1 MKMILFNQN
10 PMITK
15 LLESVSKKLELSIE
29 NFNHYQELSVRLK
42 EDPEWLLIADDECLE
57 KLDQVDWLELK
68 EIISQ
73 NKNSVCMYK
82 KGNEAQPFLE
92 GFEMKIKKPF
102 LPTEMLKVLQKKLG
116 SDMSELEPSQNLDP
130 TQEVLET
137 NWDELENLGD
147 LEALAKEEPNNEE
160 QLLPTLDAQEEKEE
174 VKETPQ
180 KEEKPKDDETQEG
193 DETPKDEEVS
203 KELETQEK
211 LEIPKEET
219 QEEQVK
225 EQEPIKE
232 ETQEIKEEKQEET
245 QDSPSAQE
253 LEAMQELVK
262 EIQENSNENKEETQ
276 ESAEIPQD
284 KEIQEVVTEKTQV
297 QELEVPKEKTQESA
311 EALQETQAH
320 ELEKQEIAETPQEKE
335 KQEIAE
341 TPQEKE
347 KQEIAE
353 TPQEKEKQEIA
364 ETPQEKEKQEIAE
377 TPQELEIPQAQ
388 EKETPQEET
397 QEKETPQEETQ
408 EKETPQE
415 ETQEKETPQEETQET
430 ETQNQETPP
439 KVQEETKEKT
449 QEDNYESI
457 EDIPEPVMAKAMGEE
472 LPFLNEAVA
481 KTPNNENDTETPKE
495 SDIKTSQE
503 KEESDKTS
511 SPLELRLNLQDLL
524 KSLNQES
531 LKSLL
536 ENKTLSI
543 KITLE
548 DKKPDA

>member
-10 PMITK
+10 PMIEK

-29 NFNHYQELSVRLK
+29 NFNHYQELSARLK
-42 EDPEWLLIADDECLE
+42 KDPEWLLIADDECLE

-68 EIISQ
+68 ETISQ

-82 KGNEAQPFLE
+82 KGNESQPFLE

-116 SDMSELEPSQNLDP
+116 SNASELESSQNLDP

-160 QLLPTLDAQEEKEE
+160 QLLPTLNAQEEKEEVKQEEKETPQKEKEE

-180 KEEKPKDDETQEG
+180 EEKKPKDDETQEG
-193 DETPKDEEVS
+193 ETPKDEEVS
-203 KELETQEK
+203 KELETQEE

-219 QEEQVK
+219 QEEVK
-225 EQEPIKE
+225 EEIKEEVQEEVKE

-262 EIQENSNENKEETQ
+262 EIQENSNENKKETQ

-297 QELEVPKEKTQESA
+297 QELEVPKEKAQEST
-311 EALQETQAH
+311 EALQETQAQ
-320 ELEKQEIAETPQEKE
+320 ELEKEENSETPQDVEV
-335 KQEIAE
+335 
-341 TPQEKE
+341 PQS
-347 KQEIAE
+347 
-353 TPQEKEKQEIA
+353 
-364 ETPQEKEKQEIAE
+364 
-377 TPQELEIPQAQ
+377 Q

-397 QEKETPQEETQ
+397 QEKETPQTQ
-408 EKETPQE
+408 DEKPQE
-415 ETQEKETPQEETQET
+415 
-430 ETQNQETPP
+430 
-439 KVQEETKEKT
+439 
-449 QEDNYESI
+449 DHYESI

-481 KTPNNENDTETPKE
+481 KTPNNENATETPKE
-495 SDIKTSQE
+495 SVTETSKNENATETPQE

-531 LKSLL
+531 FKSLL

-548 DKKPDA
+548 DKKPNA

>member
-10 PMITK
+10 PMIEK

-29 NFNHYQELSVRLK
+29 NFNHYQELSARLK
-42 EDPEWLLIADDECLE
+42 GDPEWLLIADDECLE

-68 EIISQ
+68 ETISQ

-82 KGNEAQPFLE
+82 KGNESQPFLE

-102 LPTEMLKVLQKKLG
+102 LPTEVLKILQKKLG
-116 SDMSELEPSQNLDP
+116 SNASELEPSQNLDP
-130 TQEVLET
+130 TQEILET

-160 QLLPTLDAQEEKEE
+160 QLLPTLNAQEEKEE

-180 KEEKPKDDETQEG
+180 EEKKPKDDETQEG
-193 DETPKDEEVS
+193 ETPKDEEVS
-203 KELETQEK
+203 KELETQEE

-219 QEEQVK
+219 QEEVK
-225 EQEPIKE
+225 EEIKEEVQEEVKE

-245 QDSPSAQE
+245 QDSPSVQE

-262 EIQENSNENKEETQ
+262 EIQENSNGQENKKETQ

-284 KEIQEVVTEKTQV
+284 KEIQEVVTEQTQV
-297 QELEVPKEKTQESA
+297 QELEIPKEKTQESA

-320 ELEKQEIAETPQEKE
+320 ELEKQEIAETPQEL
-335 KQEIAE
+335 EIPQA
-341 TPQEKE
+341 QEKE
-347 KQEIAE
+347 TQETQEVVAE
-353 TPQEKEKQEIA
+353 KT
-364 ETPQEKEKQEIAE
+364 
-377 TPQELEIPQAQ
+377 QAQ

-397 QEKETPQEETQ
+397 QEKETPQTQ
-408 EKETPQE
+408 DEKPQE
-415 ETQEKETPQEETQET
+415 
-430 ETQNQETPP
+430 
-439 KVQEETKEKT
+439 
-449 QEDNYESI
+449 DHYESI

-472 LPFLNEAVA
+472 LPFLNESVA
-481 KTPNNENDTETPKE
+481 KTPNNENATETPKE
-495 SDIKTSQE
+495 SVTETSKNENDTETPQE

-548 DKKPDA
+548 DKKPNA

>member
-1 MKMILFNQN
+1 MKIILFNQN

-15 LLESVSKKLELSIE
+15 LLESVSKKLELSME
-29 NFNHYQELSVRLK
+29 DFNRYQELSMCLK
-42 EDPEWLLIADDECLE
+42 EEPEWVLIADDECLE

-102 LPTEMLKVLQKKLG
+102 LPTEVLKVLQKKLG
-116 SDMSELEPSQNLDP
+116 SNASELEPSQNLDP

-147 LEALAKEEPNNEE
+147 LEALVQEEPNNEE
-160 QLLPTLDAQEEKEE
+160 QLLPTLNNQKEKEEIKEE

-180 KEEKPKDDETQEG
+180 EEEKPKDDEIQEG
-193 DETPKDEEVS
+193 ETQKNEEVS
-203 KELETQEK
+203 KELETQE
-211 LEIPKEET
+211 EVKEET
-219 QEEQVK
+219 QEQAK

-232 ETQEIKEEKQEET
+232 ETQENKEEKQEKT

-262 EIQENSNENKEETQ
+262 EIQENSNGQEDKKETQ
-276 ESAEIPQD
+276 EN
-284 KEIQEVVTEKTQV
+284 T
-297 QELEVPKEKTQESA
+297 
-311 EALQETQAH
+311 
-320 ELEKQEIAETPQEKE
+320 ETPQEKE
-335 KQEIAE
+335 KQELE

-347 KQEIAE
+347 TQEN
-353 TPQEKEKQEIA
+353 T
-364 ETPQEKEKQEIAE
+364 E
-377 TPQELEIPQAQ
+377 TPQELEKQELETQEKTQESAETPQDVEIPQ
-388 EKETPQEET
+388 EKETQEST
-397 QEKETPQEETQ
+397 ETPQKLEAQ
-408 EKETPQE
+408 K
-415 ETQEKETPQEETQET
+415 
-430 ETQNQETPP
+430 
-439 KVQEETKEKT
+439 
-449 QEDNYESI
+449 DHYESI
-457 EDIPEPVMAKAMGEE
+457 EDIPEPVMAQAMGEE
-472 LPFLNEAVA
+472 LPFLNESVA
-481 KTPNNENDTETPKE
+481 KTSNNENDTETPKE
-495 SDIKTSQE
+495 SVIKTPQE

-511 SPLELRLNLQDLL
+511 SPLELCLNLQDLL

>member
-29 NFNHYQELSVRLK
+29 NFNHYQELSACLK
-42 EDPEWLLIADDECLE
+42 KDPEWLLIADDECLE

-92 GFEMKIKKPF
+92 GFETKIKKPF

-116 SDMSELEPSQNLDP
+116 SNTSELEPSQNLDP

-160 QLLPTLDAQEEKEE
+160 QLLPTLNTQEEKQEIKEMPQEEKEE
-174 VKETPQ
+174 IKEMPQ
-180 KEEKPKDDETQEG
+180 EEKPKDDETQEG
-193 DETPKDEEVS
+193 ETIKDKEVS
-203 KELETQEK
+203 KELEMQE
-211 LEIPKEET
+211 EVKEET

-232 ETQEIKEEKQEET
+232 ETQENKEEKQEKT

-262 EIQENSNENKEETQ
+262 EIQENSNGQEDKKETQ
-276 ESAEIPQD
+276 ENAKTPQ
-284 KEIQEVVTEKTQV
+284 
-297 QELEVPKEKTQESA
+297 
-311 EALQETQAH
+311 
-320 ELEKQEIAETPQEKE
+320 ELEKQESTETPQEKETQELEIPKEEIQEEIQENAETPQEKE
-335 KQEIAE
+335 
-341 TPQEKE
+341 
-347 KQEIAE
+347 
-353 TPQEKEKQEIA
+353 
-364 ETPQEKEKQEIAE
+364 
-377 TPQELEIPQAQ
+377 AQ
-388 EKETPQEET
+388 E
-397 QEKETPQEETQ
+397 
-408 EKETPQE
+408 
-415 ETQEKETPQEETQET
+415 
-430 ETQNQETPP
+430 
-439 KVQEETKEKT
+439 
-449 QEDNYESI
+449 DHYESI

-481 KTPNNENDTETPKE
+481 KIPNNENDTETPKE
-495 SDIKTSQE
+495 SDIKTPQE

-548 DKKPDA
+548 DKKPNA

>member
-15 LLESVSKKLELSIE
+15 LLESVSNKLELSMQD
-29 NFNHYQELSVRLK
+29 FNRYQELSTRLK
-42 EDPEWLLIADDECLE
+42 EEPEWILIADDECLE

-102 LPTEMLKVLQKKLG
+102 LPTEVLKVLQKKLG
-116 SDMSELEPSQNLDP
+116 SNMSELEPSQNLDP

-147 LEALAKEEPNNEE
+147 LEALVQEEPNNEE
-160 QLLPTLDAQEEKEE
+160 QLLPTLNNQKEKEE

-180 KEEKPKDDETQEG
+180 EEEKPKDDEIQEG
-193 DETPKDEEVS
+193 ETLKDEEVS
-203 KELETQEK
+203 KELETQEE

-219 QEEQVK
+219 QEIKEEKQEETQEQVK

-232 ETQEIKEEKQEET
+232 ETQENKEEKQEKT

-262 EIQENSNENKEETQ
+262 EIQENSNGQEDKKETQ
-276 ESAEIPQD
+276 EN
-284 KEIQEVVTEKTQV
+284 T
-297 QELEVPKEKTQESA
+297 
-311 EALQETQAH
+311 
-320 ELEKQEIAETPQEKE
+320 ETPQEKE
-335 KQEIAE
+335 KQELEKQEKTQESAE
-341 TPQEKE
+341 TPQDV
-347 KQEIAE
+347 E
-353 TPQEKEKQEIA
+353 TPQEN
-364 ETPQEKEKQEIAE
+364 T
-377 TPQELEIPQAQ
+377 
-388 EKETPQEET
+388 
-397 QEKETPQEETQ
+397 
-408 EKETPQE
+408 
-415 ETQEKETPQEETQET
+415 
-430 ETQNQETPP
+430 
-439 KVQEETKEKT
+439 EKT
-449 QEDNYESI
+449 QKLETQKDHYESI
-457 EDIPEPVMAKAMGEE
+457 EDIPEPVMAQAMGEE
-472 LPFLNEAVA
+472 LPFLNESVA
-481 KTPNNENDTETPKE
+481 KTSNNENDTETPKK
-495 SDIKTSQE
+495 SVIKTPQE

-511 SPLELRLNLQDLL
+511 NPLELRLNLQDLL

>member
-1 MKMILFNQN
+1 MKIILFNQN

-15 LLESVSKKLELSIE
+15 LLESVSKKLELPME
-29 NFNHYQELSVRLK
+29 DFNRYQELSTRLK
-42 EDPEWLLIADDECLE
+42 EDPEWILIADDECLE

-102 LPTEMLKVLQKKLG
+102 LPTEVLKVLQKKLG
-116 SDMSELEPSQNLDP
+116 SNMSELEPSQNLDP

-137 NWDELENLGD
+137 NWDGLENLGD
-147 LEALAKEEPNNEE
+147 LEALVQEEPNNEE
-160 QLLPTLDAQEEKEE
+160 QLLPTLNNQKEKEEIKEEVKEE

-180 KEEKPKDDETQEG
+180 EEEKPKDDEIQEG
-193 DETPKDEEVS
+193 ETLKDEEVS
-203 KELETQEK
+203 KELETQE
-211 LEIPKEET
+211 EIKEET
-219 QEEQVK
+219 QEQAK

-232 ETQEIKEEKQEET
+232 ETQEIKEEKQEKT

-262 EIQENSNENKEETQ
+262 EIQENSNGQENKKETQENAETPQENAETPQENAETPQENAETPQENAETPQENAETPQ
-276 ESAEIPQD
+276 ESAETPQD
-284 KEIQEVVTEKTQV
+284 V
-297 QELEVPKEKTQESA
+297 
-311 EALQETQAH
+311 
-320 ELEKQEIAETPQEKE
+320 ETPQEKE
-335 KQEIAE
+335 TQELE
-341 TPQEKE
+341 TQESTEIPQEK
-347 KQEIAE
+347 
-353 TPQEKEKQEIA
+353 
-364 ETPQEKEKQEIAE
+364 
-377 TPQELEIPQAQ
+377 
-388 EKETPQEET
+388 T
-397 QEKETPQEETQ
+397 QEKETQ
-408 EKETPQE
+408 KLGTPQE
-415 ETQEKETPQEETQET
+415 EIQENT
-430 ETQNQETPP
+430 
-439 KVQEETKEKT
+439 EKT
-449 QEDNYESI
+449 QKLEAQKDHYESI
-457 EDIPEPVMAKAMGEE
+457 EDIPEPVMAQAMGEK
-472 LPFLNEAVA
+472 LPFLNESVA
-481 KTPNNENDTETPKE
+481 KTSNNENDTETPKE
-495 SDIKTSQE
+495 SVIKTPQE
-503 KEESDKTS
+503 KEGSDKTS

>member
-10 PMITK
+10 PMIAK

-29 NFNHYQELSVRLK
+29 NFNHYQELSAHLK
-42 EDPEWLLIADDECLE
+42 KDPEWLLIADDECLE

-116 SDMSELEPSQNLDP
+116 FQPSEPEPNPTNPLEGA
-130 TQEVLET
+130 QETLET

-174 VKETPQ
+174 VKQEEKEEVKETPQ
-180 KEEKPKDDETQEG
+180 EEEKPKDDETQEG
-193 DETPKDEEVS
+193 ETPKDEEVS
-203 KELETQEK
+203 KELETQEE
-211 LEIPKEET
+211 LEIP
-219 QEEQVK
+219 
-225 EQEPIKE
+225 KE

-262 EIQENSNENKEETQ
+262 EIQENSNGQENKEETQ
-276 ESAEIPQD
+276 EN
-284 KEIQEVVTEKTQV
+284 
-297 QELEVPKEKTQESA
+297 A

-320 ELEKQEIAETPQEKE
+320 EL
-335 KQEIAE
+335 
-341 TPQEKE
+341 
-347 KQEIAE
+347 
-353 TPQEKEKQEIA
+353 
-364 ETPQEKEKQEIAE
+364 EKQEIAE

-397 QEKETPQEETQ
+397 QETQ
-408 EKETPQE
+408 EKETPQ
-415 ETQEKETPQEETQET
+415 TQDEKPQE
-430 ETQNQETPP
+430 
-439 KVQEETKEKT
+439 
-449 QEDNYESI
+449 DHYESI

-495 SDIKTSQE
+495 SVTETSKNENDTETPQE
-503 KEESDKTS
+503 KEQSDKTS

-543 KITLE
+543 KIALE
-548 DKKPDA
+548 DKKPNA

>member
-10 PMITK
+10 PMIAK

-29 NFNHYQELSVRLK
+29 NFNHYQELSAHLK
-42 EDPEWLLIADDECLE
+42 KDPEWLLIADDECLE

-82 KGNEAQPFLE
+82 KGNEVQPFLE
-92 GFEMKIKKPF
+92 DFEVKIKKPF

-116 SDMSELEPSQNLDP
+116 SDMSELEPNP
-130 TQEVLET
+130 TNPLEGAQETLET

-180 KEEKPKDDETQEG
+180 EEKEEIKQEEKQEIKETPQEEKPKDDETQEG
-193 DETPKDEEVS
+193 DETSKDEEVS

-219 QEEQVK
+219 QEQEPIKEETQ

-232 ETQEIKEEKQEET
+232 ETQENKEEKQEET

-262 EIQENSNENKEETQ
+262 EIQENSNGQEDKKETQESAKSFQETQVQELEKQENTETPQDVEIPQ
-276 ESAEIPQD
+276 ESAEIPQEKETQELEIPKEETQENAETPQDVENQAQEIQDKEIQDKEIQDKEIQDKEIQD
-284 KEIQEVVTEKTQV
+284 KEIQENTEIP
-297 QELEVPKEKTQESA
+297 QEETQE
-311 EALQETQAH
+311 EIQENT
-320 ELEKQEIAETPQEKE
+320 ETPQEKE
-335 KQEIAE
+335 
-341 TPQEKE
+341 PQE
-347 KQEIAE
+347 
-353 TPQEKEKQEIA
+353 
-364 ETPQEKEKQEIAE
+364 
-377 TPQELEIPQAQ
+377 
-388 EKETPQEET
+388 
-397 QEKETPQEETQ
+397 
-408 EKETPQE
+408 
-415 ETQEKETPQEETQET
+415 
-430 ETQNQETPP
+430 
-439 KVQEETKEKT
+439 
-449 QEDNYESI
+449 DHYESI

-481 KTPNNENDTETPKE
+481 KTPNNENATETPKE
-495 SDIKTSQE
+495 SVTETSKNENATETPQE

-548 DKKPDA
+548 DKKPNA

>member
-15 LLESVSKKLELSIE
+15 LLESVSKKLELPME
-29 NFNHYQELSVRLK
+29 NFNHYQELSACLK
-42 EDPEWLLIADDECLE
+42 EDPEWILIADDECLE

-68 EIISQ
+68 ETISQ

-92 GFEMKIKKPF
+92 GFEMKMKKPF
-102 LPTEMLKVLQKKLG
+102 LPTEILKILQKKLG
-116 SDMSELEPSQNLDP
+116 SNASELEPSQNLDP

-147 LEALAKEEPNNEE
+147 LEALAKEESNNEE
-160 QLLPTLDAQEEKEE
+160 QLLPTLNDQEVKEEEKEE

-180 KEEKPKDDETQEG
+180 EEEKPKDDETQEG
-193 DETPKDEEVS
+193 ETLKDKEVS
-203 KELETQEK
+203 KELEMQEEVK
-211 LEIPKEET
+211 EEVQEEPIKEET
-219 QEEQVK
+219 QEQVK

-232 ETQEIKEEKQEET
+232 ETQEIKEEKQEKT

-262 EIQENSNENKEETQ
+262 EIQENSNEDKKETQENAETPQDVENPQENAEMPQEKETQELEIPKEETQ
-276 ESAEIPQD
+276 ENAEIPQ
-284 KEIQEVVTEKTQV
+284 EE
-297 QELEVPKEKTQESA
+297 
-311 EALQETQAH
+311 
-320 ELEKQEIAETPQEKE
+320 
-335 KQEIAE
+335 
-341 TPQEKE
+341 
-347 KQEIAE
+347 
-353 TPQEKEKQEIA
+353 
-364 ETPQEKEKQEIAE
+364 
-377 TPQELEIPQAQ
+377 AQ
-388 EKETPQEET
+388 EKET
-397 QEKETPQEETQ
+397 
-408 EKETPQE
+408 
-415 ETQEKETPQEETQET
+415 
-430 ETQNQETPP
+430 
-439 KVQEETKEKT
+439 
-449 QEDNYESI
+449 QEDHYESI

-472 LPFLNEAVA
+472 LPFLNEAAA
-481 KTPNNENDTETPKE
+481 KIPNNENDIKTPKE
-495 SDIKTSQE
+495 SDIKTPQEKEESTEIPQE

>member
-15 LLESVSKKLELSIE
+15 LLESVSKKLELSME
-29 NFNHYQELSVRLK
+29 DFNHYQELPTRLK
-42 EDPEWLLIADDECLE
+42 EDLEWILIADDECLE

-82 KGNEAQPFLE
+82 KGNEVQPFLE

-102 LPTEMLKVLQKKLG
+102 LPTEILKILQKKLG
-116 SDMSELEPSQNLDP
+116 SNMSELEPSQNLDP

-147 LEALAKEEPNNEE
+147 LEALVQEEPNNEE
-160 QLLPTLDAQEEKEE
+160 QLLPTLNTQEEKEEIKEAEKEE

-180 KEEKPKDDETQEG
+180 EEEKPKDDETQEG
-193 DETPKDEEVS
+193 ETQKNEEVS
-203 KELETQEK
+203 KELETQE
-211 LEIPKEET
+211 EIKEEV
-219 QEEQVK
+219 QEEPIK
-225 EQEPIKE
+225 EQELTKE
-232 ETQEIKEEKQEET
+232 ETQEIKEEKQEKT

-262 EIQENSNENKEETQ
+262 EIQENSNGQEDKEETQ
-276 ESAEIPQD
+276 ES
-284 KEIQEVVTEKTQV
+284 T
-297 QELEVPKEKTQESA
+297 
-311 EALQETQAH
+311 
-320 ELEKQEIAETPQEKE
+320 ETPQEKE
-335 KQEIAE
+335 TQELEIPQEKETQELEIPQEKETQELEIPQELEKQELEIPQELEKQELE

-347 KQEIAE
+347 IQELE
-353 TPQEKEKQEIA
+353 TPQEKTQESTK
-364 ETPQEKEKQEIAE
+364 TPQEKTQK
-377 TPQELEIPQAQ
+377 LEI
-388 EKETPQEET
+388 
-397 QEKETPQEETQ
+397 
-408 EKETPQE
+408 
-415 ETQEKETPQEETQET
+415 
-430 ETQNQETPP
+430 
-439 KVQEETKEKT
+439 
-449 QEDNYESI
+449 QEDHYESI
-457 EDIPEPVMAKAMGEE
+457 EDIPEPVMAQAMGEE
-472 LPFLNEAVA
+472 LPFLNEVVA
-481 KTPNNENDTETPKE
+481 KTSNNENDTEIPKE
-495 SDIKTSQE
+495 SVIKTPQE
-503 KEESDKTS
+503 KEESIETPKESDKTS

>member
-15 LLESVSKKLELSIE
+15 LLESVSKKLELSME
-29 NFNHYQELSVRLK
+29 NFNHYQELSTRLK
-42 EDPEWLLIADDECLE
+42 EDPEWILIADDECLE

-82 KGNEAQPFLE
+82 KGNEVQPFLE

-102 LPTEMLKVLQKKLG
+102 LPTEVLKVLQKKLG
-116 SDMSELEPSQNLDP
+116 SNMSELEPSQNLDP

-147 LEALAKEEPNNEE
+147 LEALVQEEPNNEE
-160 QLLPTLDAQEEKEE
+160 QLLPTLNTQEEKEE
-174 VKETPQ
+174 IKEEKKEEIKEEEKEEIKEEKKEEIKETPQ
-180 KEEKPKDDETQEG
+180 EEEKPKDDETQEG
-193 DETPKDEEVS
+193 ETQKNEEVS
-203 KELETQEK
+203 KELETQE
-211 LEIPKEET
+211 EIKEEV
-219 QEEQVK
+219 QEEPIK
-225 EQEPIKE
+225 EQELTKE
-232 ETQEIKEEKQEET
+232 ETQEIKEEKQEKT

-262 EIQENSNENKEETQ
+262 EIQENSNGQEDKEETQ
-276 ESAEIPQD
+276 ELEIPQE
-284 KEIQEVVTEKTQV
+284 KET
-297 QELEVPKEKTQESA
+297 QELEIPQEKETQEL
-311 EALQETQAH
+311 EIPQ
-320 ELEKQEIAETPQEKE
+320 ELEKQELEIPQELEKQELETPQEKE
-335 KQEIAE
+335 IQELE

-347 KQEIAE
+347 IQELE
-353 TPQEKEKQEIA
+353 TPQEKTQESTK
-364 ETPQEKEKQEIAE
+364 TPQEKTQK
-377 TPQELEIPQAQ
+377 L
-388 EKETPQEET
+388 ET
-397 QEKETPQEETQ
+397 QE
-408 EKETPQE
+408 
-415 ETQEKETPQEETQET
+415 
-430 ETQNQETPP
+430 
-439 KVQEETKEKT
+439 
-449 QEDNYESI
+449 DHYESI

-481 KTPNNENDTETPKE
+481 KTSNNENDTETPKE
-495 SDIKTSQE
+495 STIKTPQE

>member
-15 LLESVSKKLELSIE
+15 LLESVSKKLELSME
-29 NFNHYQELSVRLK
+29 DFNRYQELPTRLK
-42 EDPEWLLIADDECLE
+42 EDPEWILIADDECLE

-102 LPTEMLKVLQKKLG
+102 LPTEVLKILQKKLG
-116 SDMSELEPSQNLDP
+116 SNMSDLEPSQNLDP

-147 LEALAKEEPNNEE
+147 LEALVQEELNNEE
-160 QLLPTLDAQEEKEE
+160 QLLPTLNDQEEKEEVKEEEKEE

-180 KEEKPKDDETQEG
+180 EEKPKDDEIQEG
-193 DETPKDEEVS
+193 ETQKNEEVS
-203 KELETQEK
+203 KELETQEE

-219 QEEQVK
+219 QEQVK
-225 EQEPIKE
+225 KQEPTKE
-232 ETQEIKEEKQEET
+232 ETQENKEEKQEKT

-262 EIQENSNENKEETQ
+262 EIQENSNGQENKEETQ
-276 ESAEIPQD
+276 ENTEAPQE
-284 KEIQEVVTEKTQV
+284 EIQESAETPQEKETQENTETPQEKETQENTETPQKLEK
-297 QELEVPKEKTQESA
+297 QELETQEKTQESA
-311 EALQETQAH
+311 ETPQDV
-320 ELEKQEIAETPQEKE
+320 EIPQEKE
-335 KQEIAE
+335 TQK
-341 TPQEKE
+341 
-347 KQEIAE
+347 
-353 TPQEKEKQEIA
+353 
-364 ETPQEKEKQEIAE
+364 
-377 TPQELEIPQAQ
+377 L
-388 EKETPQEET
+388 ETPQEEI
-397 QEKETPQEETQ
+397 QENTETPQKLETQ
-408 EKETPQE
+408 E
-415 ETQEKETPQEETQET
+415 
-430 ETQNQETPP
+430 
-439 KVQEETKEKT
+439 
-449 QEDNYESI
+449 DHYESI
-457 EDIPEPVMAKAMGEE
+457 EDIPEPVMAQAMGEE

-481 KTPNNENDTETPKE
+481 KTSNNENDTETPKE
-495 SDIKTSQE
+495 SVIKTPQE
-503 KEESDKTS
+503 KEESIETPKESDKTS
-511 SPLELRLNLQDLL
+511 SPLELHLNLQDLL
-524 KSLNQES
+524 NSLNQES

>member
-1 MKMILFNQN
+1 MKIILFNQN

-15 LLESVSKKLELSIE
+15 LLESVSKKLELSME
-29 NFNHYQELSVRLK
+29 DFNRYQELSTRLK
-42 EDPEWLLIADDECLE
+42 ENPEWILIADDECLE

-102 LPTEMLKVLQKKLG
+102 LPTEVLKVLQKKLG
-116 SDMSELEPSQNLDP
+116 SNASELEPSQNLDP

-147 LEALAKEEPNNEE
+147 LEALVQEEPNNEE
-160 QLLPTLDAQEEKEE
+160 QLLPTLNNQKEKEEVKEE

-180 KEEKPKDDETQEG
+180 EEEKPKDDEIQEG
-193 DETPKDEEVS
+193 ETLKDEEVS
-203 KELETQEK
+203 KELETQE
-211 LEIPKEET
+211 EIKEET
-219 QEEQVK
+219 QEQAK

-232 ETQEIKEEKQEET
+232 ETQEIKEEKQEKT

-262 EIQENSNENKEETQ
+262 EIQENSNGQENKKETQ
-276 ESAEIPQD
+276 ESAETP
-284 KEIQEVVTEKTQV
+284 
-297 QELEVPKEKTQESA
+297 QES
-311 EALQETQAH
+311 
-320 ELEKQEIAETPQEKE
+320 AETPQEKE
-335 KQEIAE
+335 TQELE
-341 TPQEKE
+341 TQESTEIPQEK
-347 KQEIAE
+347 
-353 TPQEKEKQEIA
+353 
-364 ETPQEKEKQEIAE
+364 
-377 TPQELEIPQAQ
+377 
-388 EKETPQEET
+388 T
-397 QEKETPQEETQ
+397 QEKETQ
-408 EKETPQE
+408 ETPQE
-415 ETQEKETPQEETQET
+415 ISQENT
-430 ETQNQETPP
+430 
-439 KVQEETKEKT
+439 EKT
-449 QEDNYESI
+449 QEDHYESI
-457 EDIPEPVMAKAMGEE
+457 EDIPEPVMAQAMGEE
-472 LPFLNEAVA
+472 LPFLNESVA
-481 KTPNNENDTETPKE
+481 KIPNNENDTETPKE
-495 SDIKTSQE
+495 SVIKTPQE
-503 KEESDKTS
+503 KEESNKTS

>member
-10 PMITK
+10 PMIAK

-29 NFNHYQELSVRLK
+29 NFNHYQELSAHLK
-42 EDPEWLLIADDECLE
+42 KDPEWLLIADDECLE

-68 EIISQ
+68 ETISQ

-102 LPTEMLKVLQKKLG
+102 LPTEVLKILQKKLG
-116 SDMSELEPSQNLDP
+116 SNINELEPSQNLDP

-160 QLLPTLDAQEEKEE
+160 QLLPTLNDQEEKEE
-174 VKETPQ
+174 IKETPQ
-180 KEEKPKDDETQEG
+180 EEEKPKDDETQEG
-193 DETPKDEEVS
+193 ETLKDEEVS
-203 KELETQEK
+203 KELEAPQE

-232 ETQEIKEEKQEET
+232 ETQEIKEEKQEKT

-262 EIQENSNENKEETQ
+262 EIQENSNGQENKKETQ

-297 QELEVPKEKTQESA
+297 QELEIPKEETQESA

-320 ELEKQEIAETPQEKE
+320 ELEKQEN
-335 KQEIAE
+335 
-341 TPQEKE
+341 
-347 KQEIAE
+347 
-353 TPQEKEKQEIA
+353 
-364 ETPQEKEKQEIAE
+364 AE

-397 QEKETPQEETQ
+397 QETQ
-408 EKETPQE
+408 EKETPQ
-415 ETQEKETPQEETQET
+415 TQDEKPQE
-430 ETQNQETPP
+430 
-439 KVQEETKEKT
+439 
-449 QEDNYESI
+449 DHYESI

-481 KTPNNENDTETPKE
+481 ETPNSENDTETPNSENDTETPNSENDTETPKE
-495 SDIKTSQE
+495 SDIKTPQE

-511 SPLELRLNLQDLL
+511 SPLELCLNLQDLL

-548 DKKPDA
+548 DKKPNA

>member
-15 LLESVSKKLELSIE
+15 LLESVSKKLELPME
-29 NFNHYQELSVRLK
+29 NFNHYQELSAHLK
-42 EDPEWLLIADDECLE
+42 ENQEWLLIADDECLE
-57 KLDQVDWLELK
+57 KLDQIDWLELK
-68 EIISQ
+68 ETISQ

-116 SDMSELEPSQNLDP
+116 SNASELEPSQNLDP

-147 LEALAKEEPNNEE
+147 LGALAKEEPNNEE
-160 QLLPTLDAQEEKEE
+160 QLLPTLDVQEEKEEVKKEEKEE

-180 KEEKPKDDETQEG
+180 KEEKPKDDETQES
-193 DETPKDEEVS
+193 ETPKDEEVS

-219 QEEQVK
+219 QEEVK
-225 EQEPIKE
+225 EEIKEEVQEEVKE
-232 ETQEIKEEKQEET
+232 ETQEIKEKKQEET

-262 EIQENSNENKEETQ
+262 EIQENSNGQENKKETQETQETPQDIETQELEIPKEEETQ
-276 ESAEIPQD
+276 EVAEKTQAQGLEKEEIAETSQE
-284 KEIQEVVTEKTQV
+284 KEIQEAQDEKL
-297 QELEVPKEKTQESA
+297 QELEAQDETLQENETSKDENMQESVQNLQ
-311 EALQETQAH
+311 ELETQETQD
-320 ELEKQEIAETPQEKE
+320 ETPQEKE
-335 KQEIAE
+335 
-341 TPQEKE
+341 TPQTQDEK
-347 KQEIAE
+347 
-353 TPQEKEKQEIA
+353 PQE
-364 ETPQEKEKQEIAE
+364 
-377 TPQELEIPQAQ
+377 
-388 EKETPQEET
+388 
-397 QEKETPQEETQ
+397 
-408 EKETPQE
+408 
-415 ETQEKETPQEETQET
+415 
-430 ETQNQETPP
+430 
-439 KVQEETKEKT
+439 
-449 QEDNYESI
+449 DHYESI

-495 SDIKTSQE
+495 SVTETSKNENDTETPQE
-503 KEESDKTS
+503 KKESDKTS

-548 DKKPDA
+548 DKKPNA

>member
-29 NFNHYQELSVRLK
+29 NFNHYQELSARLK

-68 EIISQ
+68 ETISQ

-116 SDMSELEPSQNLDP
+116 SNMSELEPSQNSDP
-130 TQEVLET
+130 TQEILET

-160 QLLPTLDAQEEKEE
+160 QLLPTLNEQEEKEE
-174 VKETPQ
+174 IKETPQ
-180 KEEKPKDDETQEG
+180 KEEKPKDDETQES
-193 DETPKDEEVS
+193 ETPKDEEVS

-232 ETQEIKEEKQEET
+232 ETQEIKEEKREET

-262 EIQENSNENKEETQ
+262 EIQENSNGQEDKKETQ

-284 KEIQEVVTEKTQV
+284 KEIQEVVTEKTQA
-297 QELEVPKEKTQESA
+297 QELEIPKEKTQESA

-320 ELEKQEIAETPQEKE
+320 ELEKQEIAETPQDV
-335 KQEIAE
+335 EI
-341 TPQEKE
+341 PQSQEKE
-347 KQEIAE
+347 TQE
-353 TPQEKEKQEIA
+353 TQEVVTEKTQV
-364 ETPQEKEKQEIAE
+364 
-377 TPQELEIPQAQ
+377 Q
-388 EKETPQEET
+388 EKETP
-397 QEKETPQEETQ
+397 
-408 EKETPQE
+408 
-415 ETQEKETPQEETQET
+415 
-430 ETQNQETPP
+430 
-439 KVQEETKEKT
+439 KT
-449 QEDNYESI
+449 QEDHYENI

-495 SDIKTSQE
+495 GVTETPKESDIKTPQE

-548 DKKPDA
+548 DKKPNA

>member
-10 PMITK
+10 PMIEK

-29 NFNHYQELSVRLK
+29 NFNHYQELSVHLK
-42 EDPEWLLIADDECLE
+42 KDPEWLLIADDECLE
-57 KLDQVDWLELK
+57 KLDQIDWLELK

-82 KGNEAQPFLE
+82 KGHEVQPFLE

-116 SDMSELEPSQNLDP
+116 SNASELEPSQNLDP

-160 QLLPTLDAQEEKEE
+160 QLLPTLNDQEEKEE
-174 VKETPQ
+174 VKKTPQ
-180 KEEKPKDDETQEG
+180 EEEKPKDDETQEG
-193 DETPKDEEVS
+193 ETLKDKEVS
-203 KELETQEK
+203 KELETQE
-211 LEIPKEET
+211 EVKEET
-219 QEEQVK
+219 QEEV
-225 EQEPIKE
+225 KE
-232 ETQEIKEEKQEET
+232 ETQEEVKEETQENKEEKQEKT
-245 QDSPSAQE
+245 QDSPSTQE

-262 EIQENSNENKEETQ
+262 EIQENSNENKKETQ
-276 ESAEIPQD
+276 ESTETPQDVENQAQEIQDKEIQDKEIQDKEIQDKEIQDKEIQDKEIQD
-284 KEIQEVVTEKTQV
+284 KEIQE
-297 QELEVPKEKTQESA
+297 TQEI
-311 EALQETQAH
+311 QENT
-320 ELEKQEIAETPQEKE
+320 ETPQDV
-335 KQEIAE
+335 
-341 TPQEKE
+341 
-347 KQEIAE
+347 
-353 TPQEKEKQEIA
+353 
-364 ETPQEKEKQEIAE
+364 
-377 TPQELEIPQAQ
+377 EIPQSQ
-388 EKETPQEET
+388 EKETPQT
-397 QEKETPQEETQ
+397 QEKETPKDENTQ
-408 EKETPQE
+408 ESVQNLQEKEIQKAQDETPQE
-415 ETQEKETPQEETQET
+415 
-430 ETQNQETPP
+430 
-439 KVQEETKEKT
+439 
-449 QEDNYESI
+449 DHYESI

-495 SDIKTSQE
+495 SDIKIPQE

-548 DKKPDA
+548 DKKPNA

>member
-15 LLESVSKKLELSIE
+15 LLESVSKKLELSME
-29 NFNHYQELSVRLK
+29 DFNHYQELPTRLK
-42 EDPEWLLIADDECLE
+42 EDLEWILIADDECLE

-102 LPTEMLKVLQKKLG
+102 LPTEILKILQKKLG
-116 SDMSELEPSQNLDP
+116 SNMSELEPSQNLDP

-147 LEALAKEEPNNEE
+147 LEALVQEEPNNEE
-160 QLLPTLDAQEEKEE
+160 QLLPTLNTQEEKEE
-174 VKETPQ
+174 VKEEEKEEVKEEVKETPQ
-180 KEEKPKDDETQEG
+180 EEEKPKDDETQEG
-193 DETPKDEEVS
+193 ETQKNEEVS
-203 KELETQEK
+203 KELETQEE

-219 QEEQVK
+219 QEPTKEQEPIKEKTQEIKEEKQEKTQEEVKEETQEQAK

-232 ETQEIKEEKQEET
+232 ETQENKEEKQEKT

-262 EIQENSNENKEETQ
+262 EIQKNSNSQEDKKETQ
-276 ESAEIPQD
+276 EN
-284 KEIQEVVTEKTQV
+284 T
-297 QELEVPKEKTQESA
+297 
-311 EALQETQAH
+311 
-320 ELEKQEIAETPQEKE
+320 ETPQEKE
-335 KQEIAE
+335 KQELEKQEKTQESAE

-347 KQEIAE
+347 TQK
-353 TPQEKEKQEIA
+353 
-364 ETPQEKEKQEIAE
+364 
-377 TPQELEIPQAQ
+377 L
-388 EKETPQEET
+388 ETPQEEIQENTEKT
-397 QEKETPQEETQ
+397 QKLETQ
-408 EKETPQE
+408 E
-415 ETQEKETPQEETQET
+415 
-430 ETQNQETPP
+430 
-439 KVQEETKEKT
+439 
-449 QEDNYESI
+449 DHYENI
-457 EDIPEPVMAKAMGEE
+457 EDIPEPVMAQAMGEE

-481 KTPNNENDTETPKE
+481 KIPNNENDTETPKE
-495 SDIKTSQE
+495 SVIKTPQE

-536 ENKTLSI
+536 ENKTLNI

>member
-15 LLESVSKKLELSIE
+15 LLESVSKKLELPME
-29 NFNHYQELSVRLK
+29 NFNHYQELSAHLK
-42 EDPEWLLIADDECLE
+42 KDPEWLLIADDECLE

-68 EIISQ
+68 ETISQ

-82 KGNEAQPFLE
+82 KGNEVQPFLE
-92 GFEMKIKKPF
+92 GFEVKIKKPF

-160 QLLPTLDAQEEKEE
+160 QLLPTLNDQEVKEEEKEE

-180 KEEKPKDDETQEG
+180 EEEKPKDDETQEG
-193 DETPKDEEVS
+193 ETPKDKEVS

-211 LEIPKEET
+211 LEIPKEKT
-219 QEEQVK
+219 Q

-232 ETQEIKEEKQEET
+232 ETQENKEEKQEKT

-262 EIQENSNENKEETQ
+262 EIQENSNDQEDKKETQ
-276 ESAEIPQD
+276 ENAEIPQD
-284 KEIQEVVTEKTQV
+284 KEIQEVVTEKTQA
-297 QELEVPKEKTQESA
+297 QELEIPKEKTQESA

-320 ELEKQEIAETPQEKE
+320 ELEKQENTETPQDV
-335 KQEIAE
+335 
-341 TPQEKE
+341 
-347 KQEIAE
+347 
-353 TPQEKEKQEIA
+353 
-364 ETPQEKEKQEIAE
+364 
-377 TPQELEIPQAQ
+377 EIPQESAEMPQEEAQ
-388 EKETPQEET
+388 EKETQEYH
-397 QEKETPQEETQ
+397 
-408 EKETPQE
+408 
-415 ETQEKETPQEETQET
+415 
-430 ETQNQETPP
+430 
-439 KVQEETKEKT
+439 
-449 QEDNYESI
+449 YESI

-481 KTPNNENDTETPKE
+481 KIPNNENDTETPKE
-495 SDIKTSQE
+495 SDIKIPQEKEESTETPQE

-511 SPLELRLNLQDLL
+511 SPLELHLNLQDLL

>member
-1 MKMILFNQN
+1 MKIILFNQN

-15 LLESVSKKLELSIE
+15 LLESVSKKLELSME
-29 NFNHYQELSVRLK
+29 DFNHYQELPTRLK
-42 EDPEWLLIADDECLE
+42 EDPEWILIADDECLE

-102 LPTEMLKVLQKKLG
+102 LPTEILKILQKKLG
-116 SDMSELEPSQNLDP
+116 SNMSELEPSQNLDP

-147 LEALAKEEPNNEE
+147 LEALAQEEPNNEE
-160 QLLPTLDAQEEKEE
+160 QLLPTLNAQEEKEE
-174 VKETPQ
+174 IKEEEKEEIKEEEKEEIKEEEKEEIKEEIKETPQ
-180 KEEKPKDDETQEG
+180 EEEKPKDDETQES
-193 DETPKDEEVS
+193 ETLKDKEVS
-203 KELETQEK
+203 KELETQEE

-219 QEEQVK
+219 QEQAK

-232 ETQEIKEEKQEET
+232 ETQEIKEEKQEKT

-262 EIQENSNENKEETQ
+262 EIQENSNGQENKKETQ
-276 ESAEIPQD
+276 ES
-284 KEIQEVVTEKTQV
+284 
-297 QELEVPKEKTQESA
+297 
-311 EALQETQAH
+311 
-320 ELEKQEIAETPQEKE
+320 AETPQEKE
-335 KQEIAE
+335 
-341 TPQEKE
+341 T
-347 KQEIAE
+347 
-353 TPQEKEKQEIA
+353 
-364 ETPQEKEKQEIAE
+364 
-377 TPQELEIPQAQ
+377 QEL
-388 EKETPQEET
+388 ET
-397 QEKETPQEETQ
+397 QEKETQELETQ
-408 EKETPQE
+408 EKET
-415 ETQEKETPQEETQET
+415 
-430 ETQNQETPP
+430 
-439 KVQEETKEKT
+439 
-449 QEDNYESI
+449 QEDHYESI
-457 EDIPEPVMAKAMGEE
+457 EDIPEPVMAQAMGEE

-481 KTPNNENDTETPKE
+481 KTSNNENDTETPKE
-495 SDIKTSQE
+495 SVIKTPQE

-511 SPLELRLNLQDLL
+511 SPLELCLNLQDLL

>member
-15 LLESVSKKLELSIE
+15 LLESVSKKLELSME
-29 NFNHYQELSVRLK
+29 DFNRYQELSTRLK
-42 EDPEWLLIADDECLE
+42 EDPEWILIADDECLE

-68 EIISQ
+68 ETISQ

-102 LPTEMLKVLQKKLG
+102 LPTEVLKILQKKLG
-116 SDMSELEPSQNLDP
+116 SNMSELEPSQNLDP

-147 LEALAKEEPNNEE
+147 LEALVQEEPNNEE
-160 QLLPTLDAQEEKEE
+160 QLLPTLNDQEEKEE

-180 KEEKPKDDETQEG
+180 EEKPKDDETQEG
-193 DETPKDEEVS
+193 ETLKDEEVS
-203 KELETQEK
+203 KELETQE
-211 LEIPKEET
+211 EIKEEM
-219 QEEQVK
+219 QEQAK

-232 ETQEIKEEKQEET
+232 ETQETKEEKQEKT
-245 QDSPSAQE
+245 QDSPSVQE

-262 EIQENSNENKEETQ
+262 EIQENSNGQEDKKETQ
-276 ESAEIPQD
+276 EN
-284 KEIQEVVTEKTQV
+284 T
-297 QELEVPKEKTQESA
+297 
-311 EALQETQAH
+311 
-320 ELEKQEIAETPQEKE
+320 ETPQEKE
-335 KQEIAE
+335 TQELETQEKEIPQELEKQELE
-341 TPQEKE
+341 TPQEKTQ
-347 KQEIAE
+347 K
-353 TPQEKEKQEIA
+353 
-364 ETPQEKEKQEIAE
+364 
-377 TPQELEIPQAQ
+377 L
-388 EKETPQEET
+388 ET
-397 QEKETPQEETQ
+397 QE
-408 EKETPQE
+408 
-415 ETQEKETPQEETQET
+415 
-430 ETQNQETPP
+430 
-439 KVQEETKEKT
+439 
-449 QEDNYESI
+449 DHYESI
-457 EDIPEPVMAKAMGEE
+457 EDIPEPVMAQAMGEE
-472 LPFLNEAVA
+472 LPFLNESVA
-481 KTPNNENDTETPKE
+481 KIPNNENDTETPKE
-495 SDIKTSQE
+495 SVIKTPQE

-511 SPLELRLNLQDLL
+511 SPLGLHLNLQDLL

>member
-10 PMITK
+10 PMIAK
-15 LLESVSKKLELSIE
+15 LLESVSKKLELSME
-29 NFNHYQELSVRLK
+29 NFNHYQELSTRLK
-42 EDPEWLLIADDECLE
+42 EDSEWILIADDECLE

-102 LPTEMLKVLQKKLG
+102 LPTEVLKILQKKLG
-116 SDMSELEPSQNLDP
+116 SNMSELEPSQNLDP

-147 LEALAKEEPNNEE
+147 LEALVQEEPNNEE
-160 QLLPTLDAQEEKEE
+160 QLLPTLNAQEEKEE
-174 VKETPQ
+174 IKEEKEEIKETPQ
-180 KEEKPKDDETQEG
+180 EEEKPKDDEVQESETQ
-193 DETPKDEEVS
+193 KNEEVS
-203 KELETQEK
+203 KELETQEE

-219 QEEQVK
+219 QEQAK
-225 EQEPIKE
+225 EQEPTKE
-232 ETQEIKEEKQEET
+232 ETQENKEEKQEKT

-262 EIQENSNENKEETQ
+262 EIQENSNGQKDKKETQESTEIPQEETQ
-276 ESAEIPQD
+276 ENAETPQ
-284 KEIQEVVTEKTQV
+284 ETEK
-297 QELEVPKEKTQESA
+297 QELETQEKTQENA
-311 EALQETQAH
+311 ETPQET
-320 ELEKQEIAETPQEKE
+320 EKQESAGTPQEKE
-335 KQEIAE
+335 KQESAG
-341 TPQEKE
+341 TPQEKTQ
-347 KQEIAE
+347 K
-353 TPQEKEKQEIA
+353 
-364 ETPQEKEKQEIAE
+364 
-377 TPQELEIPQAQ
+377 L
-388 EKETPQEET
+388 ET
-397 QEKETPQEETQ
+397 QE
-408 EKETPQE
+408 
-415 ETQEKETPQEETQET
+415 
-430 ETQNQETPP
+430 
-439 KVQEETKEKT
+439 
-449 QEDNYESI
+449 DHYESI

-481 KTPNNENDTETPKE
+481 KIPNNENDTETPKE
-495 SDIKTSQE
+495 SVIKTPQE
-503 KEESDKTS
+503 KEESIETPKESDKTS

-524 KSLNQES
+524 NSLNQES

>member
-10 PMITK
+10 PMIAK

-29 NFNHYQELSVRLK
+29 NFNHYQELSARLK
-42 EDPEWLLIADDECLE
+42 KDPEWLLIADDECLE

-92 GFEMKIKKPF
+92 GFETKIKKPF

-116 SDMSELEPSQNLDP
+116 SNASELEPSQNLDP

-174 VKETPQ
+174 IKETPQ
-180 KEEKPKDDETQEG
+180 KEEKPKDDETQES
-193 DETPKDEEVS
+193 ETPKDEEVS

-262 EIQENSNENKEETQ
+262 EIQENSNDQENKKETQ

-284 KEIQEVVTEKTQV
+284 KEIQEVVTEKTQA
-297 QELEVPKEKTQESA
+297 QELEIPKEKTQESA

-320 ELEKQEIAETPQEKE
+320 ELEKQEIAETPQE
-335 KQEIAE
+335 
-341 TPQEKE
+341 
-347 KQEIAE
+347 
-353 TPQEKEKQEIA
+353 
-364 ETPQEKEKQEIAE
+364 
-377 TPQELEIPQAQ
+377 LEIPQSQ

-397 QEKETPQEETQ
+397 QEIAETPQ
-408 EKETPQE
+408 EKETP
-415 ETQEKETPQEETQET
+415 
-430 ETQNQETPP
+430 
-439 KVQEETKEKT
+439 KT
-449 QEDNYESI
+449 QEDHYESI

-481 KTPNNENDTETPKE
+481 KIPNNENDTETPKE
-495 SDIKTSQE
+495 NDTETSKNENATETPQE

>member
-10 PMITK
+10 PMIEK

-29 NFNHYQELSVRLK
+29 NFNHYQELSARLK

-68 EIISQ
+68 ETISQ

-102 LPTEMLKVLQKKLG
+102 LPTEMLKILQKKLG
-116 SDMSELEPSQNLDP
+116 SNASELEPSQNSDP
-130 TQEVLET
+130 TQEILET

-160 QLLPTLDAQEEKEE
+160 QLLPTLNEQEGETPKEEAQEEVKKEE
-174 VKETPQ
+174 VKEMQEEIKEKEKQEVAESPQ
-180 KEEKPKDDETQEG
+180 DEEKPKDDETQG
-193 DETPKDEEVS
+193 SVETPKDKEVS
-203 KELETQEK
+203 KELETQEQV
-211 LEIPKEET
+211 ETPKEET
-219 QEEQVK
+219 Q

-232 ETQEIKEEKQEET
+232 ETQENKEEKQEKT

-262 EIQENSNENKEETQ
+262 EIQENSNDQENKKETQENQENTETPQDIETQELEIPKEEETQ
-276 ESAEIPQD
+276 EVA
-284 KEIQEVVTEKTQV
+284 EKTQA
-297 QELEVPKEKTQESA
+297 QG
-311 EALQETQAH
+311 
-320 ELEKQEIAETPQEKE
+320 LEKE
-335 KQEIAE
+335 
-341 TPQEKE
+341 
-347 KQEIAE
+347 
-353 TPQEKEKQEIA
+353 
-364 ETPQEKEKQEIAE
+364 EIAE
-377 TPQELEIPQAQ
+377 TPQELEVQDEKLQENETLKDEKLQENETLKDEKLQENETLKDENMQENAQNLQ
-388 EKETPQEET
+388 EKETQEL
-397 QEKETPQEETQ
+397 ETPQAQDETL
-408 EKETPQE
+408 
-415 ETQEKETPQEETQET
+415 
-430 ETQNQETPP
+430 
-439 KVQEETKEKT
+439 
-449 QEDNYESI
+449 QEDHYESI

-495 SDIKTSQE
+495 SVIKTPQE

-531 LKSLL
+531 FKSLL

-548 DKKPDA
+548 DKKPNE

>member
-10 PMITK
+10 PMIAK

-29 NFNHYQELSVRLK
+29 NFNHYQELSARLK
-42 EDPEWLLIADDECLE
+42 KDPEWLLIADDECLE

-82 KGNEAQPFLE
+82 KGNEMQPFLE

-160 QLLPTLDAQEEKEE
+160 QLLPTLDVQEEKEE
-174 VKETPQ
+174 IKETPQ

-193 DETPKDEEVS
+193 ETPKDEEVS

-232 ETQEIKEEKQEET
+232 ETQENKEEKQEKT

-262 EIQENSNENKEETQ
+262 EIQENSNGQENKEETQ
-276 ESAEIPQD
+276 ESTEIPQD
-284 KEIQEVVTEKTQV
+284 KEIQEVVTEKTQ
-297 QELEVPKEKTQESA
+297 
-311 EALQETQAH
+311 AH
-320 ELEKQEIAETPQEKE
+320 EL
-335 KQEIAE
+335 
-341 TPQEKE
+341 
-347 KQEIAE
+347 
-353 TPQEKEKQEIA
+353 
-364 ETPQEKEKQEIAE
+364 EKQEIAE

-397 QEKETPQEETQ
+397 QEKETPKDESMQESAQ
-408 EKETPQE
+408 NLQDKETPQE
-415 ETQEKETPQEETQET
+415 ETQE
-430 ETQNQETPP
+430 
-439 KVQEETKEKT
+439 
-449 QEDNYESI
+449 DHYESI

-481 KTPNNENDTETPKE
+481 ETPNNENDTETSKNENATETP
-495 SDIKTSQE
+495 QE
-503 KEESDKTS
+503 KEESAKTPKSDKTS
-511 SPLELRLNLQDLL
+511 SPLELHLNLQDLL

-548 DKKPDA
+548 DKKPNA

>member
-10 PMITK
+10 PMIAK

-29 NFNHYQELSVRLK
+29 NFNHYQELSACLK
-42 EDPEWLLIADDECLE
+42 KDPEWILIADDECLE

-82 KGNEAQPFLE
+82 KGNEKQPFLE

-116 SDMSELEPSQNLDP
+116 SNASELEPSQNLDP

-174 VKETPQ
+174 VKEEVKETPQ
-180 KEEKPKDDETQEG
+180 EEEKPKDDETQEN
-193 DETPKDEEVS
+193 ETLKDEEVS
-203 KELETQEK
+203 KELEAPQE
-211 LEIPKEET
+211 LEIPKEEM

-232 ETQEIKEEKQEET
+232 ETQEIKEEKQEKT
-245 QDSPSAQE
+245 QDSPSVQE
-253 LEAMQELVK
+253 LEAMQKLVK
-262 EIQENSNENKEETQ
+262 EIQENSNDQENKKETQ
-276 ESAEIPQD
+276 ENAEIPQD
-284 KEIQEVVTEKTQV
+284 KEIQEVVTEKTQA
-297 QELEVPKEKTQESA
+297 QELEIPKEKTQESA

-320 ELEKQEIAETPQEKE
+320 ELEKQEIAETPQDV
-335 KQEIAE
+335 EI
-341 TPQEKE
+341 PQSQEKE
-347 KQEIAE
+347 TQE
-353 TPQEKEKQEIA
+353 TQEVVTEKTQV
-364 ETPQEKEKQEIAE
+364 
-377 TPQELEIPQAQ
+377 Q
-388 EKETPQEET
+388 EKETP
-397 QEKETPQEETQ
+397 
-408 EKETPQE
+408 
-415 ETQEKETPQEETQET
+415 
-430 ETQNQETPP
+430 
-439 KVQEETKEKT
+439 KT
-449 QEDNYESI
+449 QEDHYESI

-495 SDIKTSQE
+495 SITETSKNENDTETPQE

-548 DKKPDA
+548 DKKPNA

>member
-29 NFNHYQELSVRLK
+29 NFNHYQELSAHLK
-42 EDPEWLLIADDECLE
+42 KDPEWLLIADDECLE

-82 KGNEAQPFLE
+82 KGNEMQPFLE
-92 GFEMKIKKPF
+92 DFEVKIKKPF

-147 LEALAKEEPNNEE
+147 LEALVKEEPNNEE
-160 QLLPTLDAQEEKEE
+160 QLLPTLNDQEEKEEIKEE

-180 KEEKPKDDETQEG
+180 EEEKPKDDETQEG
-193 DETPKDEEVS
+193 ETPKDKEVS

-219 QEEQVK
+219 QE
-225 EQEPIKE
+225 QEPIKE
-232 ETQEIKEEKQEET
+232 ETQENKEEKQEET

-262 EIQENSNENKEETQ
+262 EIQENSNEDKKETQ
-276 ESAEIPQD
+276 ENAEIPQD
-284 KEIQEVVTEKTQV
+284 KEIQEVVTEKTQA
-297 QELEVPKEKTQESA
+297 QELEIPKEKTQEVT
-311 EALQETQAH
+311 EKTQVH
-320 ELEKQEIAETPQEKE
+320 EL
-335 KQEIAE
+335 
-341 TPQEKE
+341 
-347 KQEIAE
+347 
-353 TPQEKEKQEIA
+353 
-364 ETPQEKEKQEIAE
+364 EKQEIAE
-377 TPQELEIPQAQ
+377 TPQELEIPQVQ

-397 QEKETPQEETQ
+397 QEKETPKNESMQESAQ
-408 EKETPQE
+408 NLQDKETPQE
-415 ETQEKETPQEETQET
+415 KPQE
-430 ETQNQETPP
+430 
-439 KVQEETKEKT
+439 
-449 QEDNYESI
+449 DHYESI

-481 KTPNNENDTETPKE
+481 KIPNNENDTETPKE
-495 SDIKTSQE
+495 SDIKSPQE

-511 SPLELRLNLQDLL
+511 SPLELHLNLQDLL

-548 DKKPDA
+548 DKKPNA

>member
-10 PMITK
+10 PMIEK

-29 NFNHYQELSVRLK
+29 NFNHYQELSARLK
-42 EDPEWLLIADDECLE
+42 GDPEWLLIADDECLE

-68 EIISQ
+68 ETISQ

-82 KGNEAQPFLE
+82 KGNEAQPFLD

-116 SDMSELEPSQNLDP
+116 SNTSEPEPSQNLDP

-180 KEEKPKDDETQEG
+180 EEKKPKDDETQES
-193 DETPKDEEVS
+193 EIPKDEEVS

-219 QEEQVK
+219 QKEVK
-225 EQEPIKE
+225 EEIKEETQKQEPIKE

-262 EIQENSNENKEETQ
+262 EIQENSNKDKKETQ
-276 ESAEIPQD
+276 ESVETPQELEIPQVQEKETQESTETPQE

-297 QELEVPKEKTQESA
+297 QELEVPKEKVQESA
-311 EALQETQAH
+311 EALQETQAQ
-320 ELEKQEIAETPQEKE
+320 ELEKEENSETPQDVEV
-335 KQEIAE
+335 
-341 TPQEKE
+341 PQS
-347 KQEIAE
+347 
-353 TPQEKEKQEIA
+353 
-364 ETPQEKEKQEIAE
+364 
-377 TPQELEIPQAQ
+377 Q

-397 QEKETPQEETQ
+397 QEKETPQTQ
-408 EKETPQE
+408 DEKPQE
-415 ETQEKETPQEETQET
+415 
-430 ETQNQETPP
+430 
-439 KVQEETKEKT
+439 
-449 QEDNYESI
+449 DHYESI

-472 LPFLNEAVA
+472 LPFLNESVA
-481 KTPNNENDTETPKE
+481 ETPNSENDAETPKE
-495 SDIKTSQE
+495 SVIKTPQE
-503 KEESDKTS
+503 KEESAKTPKSDKTS

-536 ENKTLSI
+536 ENKTLNI

-548 DKKPDA
+548 DKKPNE

>member
-1 MKMILFNQN
+1 MKIILFNQN

-15 LLESVSKKLELSIE
+15 LLESVSKKLELSME
-29 NFNHYQELSVRLK
+29 DFNRYQELSTRLK
-42 EDPEWLLIADDECLE
+42 EEPEWILIADDECLE

-102 LPTEMLKVLQKKLG
+102 LPTEVLKVLQKKLG
-116 SDMSELEPSQNLDP
+116 SNMSELEPSQNLDP

-147 LEALAKEEPNNEE
+147 LEALVQEEPNNEE
-160 QLLPTLDAQEEKEE
+160 QLLPTLNDQEEKEEVKEEEKEEVKEEEKEEVKEEEKEE

-180 KEEKPKDDETQEG
+180 EEEKPKDDKIQESETQ
-193 DETPKDEEVS
+193 KNEEVS
-203 KELETQEK
+203 KELETQEE
-211 LEIPKEET
+211 LEIP
-219 QEEQVK
+219 
-225 EQEPIKE
+225 KE
-232 ETQEIKEEKQEET
+232 ETQEIKEEKQEKT

-262 EIQENSNENKEETQ
+262 EIQENSNGQEDKKETQENIETQQETPQDIEVQESAETPQEIPQEKEKQELETQEKTQ
-276 ESAEIPQD
+276 ESAEIPQETPQ
-284 KEIQEVVTEKTQV
+284 KLEIQED
-297 QELEVPKEKTQESA
+297 
-311 EALQETQAH
+311 H
-320 ELEKQEIAETPQEKE
+320 
-335 KQEIAE
+335 
-341 TPQEKE
+341 
-347 KQEIAE
+347 
-353 TPQEKEKQEIA
+353 
-364 ETPQEKEKQEIAE
+364 
-377 TPQELEIPQAQ
+377 
-388 EKETPQEET
+388 
-397 QEKETPQEETQ
+397 
-408 EKETPQE
+408 
-415 ETQEKETPQEETQET
+415 
-430 ETQNQETPP
+430 
-439 KVQEETKEKT
+439 
-449 QEDNYESI
+449 YESI
-457 EDIPEPVMAKAMGEE
+457 EDIPEPVMAQAMGEE
-472 LPFLNEAVA
+472 LPFLNESVA

-495 SDIKTSQE
+495 SVIKTPQE
-503 KEESDKTS
+503 KEESNKTS

>member
-10 PMITK
+10 PMIAK

-42 EDPEWLLIADDECLE
+42 KDPEWLLIADDECLE

-137 NWDELENLGD
+137 NWDELENLGN

-160 QLLPTLDAQEEKEE
+160 QLLPTLDAQEEKEKVKETPQEEKEE

-180 KEEKPKDDETQEG
+180 EEKPKDDETQEG
-193 DETPKDEEVS
+193 ETPKDEEVS

-219 QEEQVK
+219 QKEVKEEIKEETQ

-245 QDSPSAQE
+245 QDSPSVQE

-262 EIQENSNENKEETQ
+262 EIQENSNGQENKKETQ
-276 ESAEIPQD
+276 ENAEIPQD
-284 KEIQEVVTEKTQV
+284 KEIQEVVTEKTQA
-297 QELEVPKEKTQESA
+297 QELEIPKEKTQESA
-311 EALQETQAH
+311 EALQETQTH
-320 ELEKQEIAETPQEKE
+320 ELEKQEIAETPQDV
-335 KQEIAE
+335 EI
-341 TPQEKE
+341 PQSQEKE
-347 KQEIAE
+347 TQE
-353 TPQEKEKQEIA
+353 TQEVVTEKTQV
-364 ETPQEKEKQEIAE
+364 
-377 TPQELEIPQAQ
+377 Q
-388 EKETPQEET
+388 EKETP
-397 QEKETPQEETQ
+397 
-408 EKETPQE
+408 
-415 ETQEKETPQEETQET
+415 
-430 ETQNQETPP
+430 
-439 KVQEETKEKT
+439 KT
-449 QEDNYESI
+449 QEDHYESI

-481 KTPNNENDTETPKE
+481 KTPNNENDAETPKE
-495 SDIKTSQE
+495 SVTETSKNENNTETPQE

-548 DKKPDA
+548 DKKPNA

>member
-10 PMITK
+10 PMIAK
-15 LLESVSKKLELSIE
+15 LLESVSKKLELSME
-29 NFNHYQELSVRLK
+29 NFNHYQELSAHLK
-42 EDPEWLLIADDECLE
+42 KDPEWLLIADDECLE

-68 EIISQ
+68 EIISH

-116 SDMSELEPSQNLDP
+116 SNASELEPSQNLDP

-147 LEALAKEEPNNEE
+147 LESLAKEEPNNEE
-160 QLLPTLDAQEEKEE
+160 QLLPTLDVQEEKEE
-174 VKETPQ
+174 IKETPQ

-193 DETPKDEEVS
+193 ETLKDKEVS
-203 KELETQEK
+203 KELEMQE
-211 LEIPKEET
+211 EVKEEA

-262 EIQENSNENKEETQ
+262 EIQENSNGQENKEETQ

-284 KEIQEVVTEKTQV
+284 KEIQEVVTEKTQA
-297 QELEVPKEKTQESA
+297 QELEIPKEKTQESA

-335 KQEIAE
+335 
-341 TPQEKE
+341 TPQTQDEK
-347 KQEIAE
+347 
-353 TPQEKEKQEIA
+353 PQE
-364 ETPQEKEKQEIAE
+364 
-377 TPQELEIPQAQ
+377 
-388 EKETPQEET
+388 
-397 QEKETPQEETQ
+397 
-408 EKETPQE
+408 
-415 ETQEKETPQEETQET
+415 
-430 ETQNQETPP
+430 
-439 KVQEETKEKT
+439 
-449 QEDNYESI
+449 DHYESI

-481 KTPNNENDTETPKE
+481 KTPNSENATETPKE
-495 SDIKTSQE
+495 SDIKTPQE

-511 SPLELRLNLQDLL
+511 SPLELHLNLQDLL

-548 DKKPDA
+548 DKKPNA

>member
-1 MKMILFNQN
+1 MKIILFNQN

-29 NFNHYQELSVRLK
+29 NFNHYQELSARLK
-42 EDPEWLLIADDECLE
+42 KDPEWLLIADDECLE

-82 KGNEAQPFLE
+82 KGNETQPFLE
-92 GFEMKIKKPF
+92 GFEVKIKKPF

-147 LEALAKEEPNNEE
+147 LEALAKEELNNEE

-174 VKETPQ
+174 VKQEEKQEVKEEEKQEVKETPQ
-180 KEEKPKDDETQEG
+180 KEEKPKDDETQE
-193 DETPKDEEVS
+193 DETPKDGEVS
-203 KELETQEK
+203 KELETQE
-211 LEIPKEET
+211 EVKEET

-232 ETQEIKEEKQEET
+232 ETQENKEEKQEKT

-262 EIQENSNENKEETQ
+262 EIQENSNGQENKEKTQ
-276 ESAEIPQD
+276 ESAEISQD
-284 KEIQEVVTEKTQV
+284 KEIQEVVTEKTQA
-297 QELEVPKEKTQESA
+297 QELEVPKEKTQEST

-320 ELEKQEIAETPQEKE
+320 ELEKQEIAETPQE
-335 KQEIAE
+335 
-341 TPQEKE
+341 
-347 KQEIAE
+347 
-353 TPQEKEKQEIA
+353 
-364 ETPQEKEKQEIAE
+364 
-377 TPQELEIPQAQ
+377 LEIPQSQEKETQETQEVVTEKTQVQ
-388 EKETPQEET
+388 EKETP
-397 QEKETPQEETQ
+397 
-408 EKETPQE
+408 
-415 ETQEKETPQEETQET
+415 
-430 ETQNQETPP
+430 
-439 KVQEETKEKT
+439 KT
-449 QEDNYESI
+449 QEDHYESI

-481 KTPNNENDTETPKE
+481 KIPNNENDTETPKE
-495 SDIKTSQE
+495 SDIKTPQE
-503 KEESDKTS
+503 KEESNKTS
-511 SPLELRLNLQDLL
+511 NPLELRLNLQDLL

-548 DKKPDA
+548 DKKPNA

>member
-15 LLESVSKKLELSIE
+15 LLESVSKKLELPME
-29 NFNHYQELSVRLK
+29 NFNHYQELSTRLK
-42 EDPEWLLIADDECLE
+42 EEPEWILIADDECLE

-102 LPTEMLKVLQKKLG
+102 LPTEVLKVLQKKLG
-116 SDMSELEPSQNLDP
+116 SNMSELEPSQNLDP

-147 LEALAKEEPNNEE
+147 LEALVQEEPNNEE
-160 QLLPTLDAQEEKEE
+160 QLLPTLNNQKEKEEVKEE

-180 KEEKPKDDETQEG
+180 EEEKPKDDEIQEG
-193 DETPKDEEVS
+193 ETLKDEEVS
-203 KELETQEK
+203 KELETQE
-211 LEIPKEET
+211 E
-219 QEEQVK
+219 
-225 EQEPIKE
+225 IKE
-232 ETQEIKEEKQEET
+232 ETQEIKEEKQEKT

-262 EIQENSNENKEETQ
+262 EIQENSNGQENKKETQENAETPQ
-276 ESAEIPQD
+276 ESAETP
-284 KEIQEVVTEKTQV
+284 
-297 QELEVPKEKTQESA
+297 QESA
-311 EALQETQAH
+311 ETPQENAETPQDV
-320 ELEKQEIAETPQEKE
+320 ETPQEKE
-335 KQEIAE
+335 MQELE
-341 TPQEKE
+341 TQESTEIPQEK
-347 KQEIAE
+347 
-353 TPQEKEKQEIA
+353 TQEKETQ
-364 ETPQEKEKQEIAE
+364 
-377 TPQELEIPQAQ
+377 
-388 EKETPQEET
+388 ETPQEEI
-397 QEKETPQEETQ
+397 QENT
-408 EKETPQE
+408 
-415 ETQEKETPQEETQET
+415 
-430 ETQNQETPP
+430 
-439 KVQEETKEKT
+439 EKT
-449 QEDNYESI
+449 QKLEAQKDHYESI
-457 EDIPEPVMAKAMGEE
+457 EDIPEPVMAQAMGEE

-481 KTPNNENDTETPKE
+481 KTSNNENDTETPKK
-495 SDIKTSQE
+495 SVIKTPQE

-511 SPLELRLNLQDLL
+511 SPLELHLNLQDLL

-536 ENKTLSI
+536 ENKTLNI

>member
-10 PMITK
+10 PMIAK

-29 NFNHYQELSVRLK
+29 NFNHYQELSAHLK
-42 EDPEWLLIADDECLE
+42 EDPEWILIADDECLE
-57 KLDQVDWLELK
+57 KLDQIDWLELK

-82 KGNEAQPFLE
+82 KGNEAQSFLE

-116 SDMSELEPSQNLDP
+116 SNISELEPSQNLDP

-180 KEEKPKDDETQEG
+180 EEEKPKDDETQEG
-193 DETPKDEEVS
+193 ETLKDKEVS

-211 LEIPKEET
+211 LEIPKEKT
-219 QEEQVK
+219 Q

-245 QDSPSAQE
+245 QDSPSVQE

-262 EIQENSNENKEETQ
+262 EIQENSNDQEDKKETQ
-276 ESAEIPQD
+276 ENAEIPQD
-284 KEIQEVVTEKTQV
+284 KEIQEVVTEKTQA

-335 KQEIAE
+335 M
-341 TPQEKE
+341 
-347 KQEIAE
+347 
-353 TPQEKEKQEIA
+353 
-364 ETPQEKEKQEIAE
+364 
-377 TPQELEIPQAQ
+377 QEL
-388 EKETPQEET
+388 
-397 QEKETPQEETQ
+397 
-408 EKETPQE
+408 
-415 ETQEKETPQEETQET
+415 ETPQEETQET
-430 ETQNQETPP
+430 QEVVAEKTQAQEKETL
-439 KVQEETKEKT
+439 KT
-449 QEDNYESI
+449 QEDHYESI

-481 KTPNNENDTETPKE
+481 ETPNNENDTEISKNENDTETPKE
-495 SDIKTSQE
+495 SDIKTPQE
-503 KEESDKTS
+503 KEESDKIS

>member
-15 LLESVSKKLELSIE
+15 LLESVSKKLELLME
-29 NFNHYQELSVRLK
+29 NFNRYQELSARLK
-42 EDPEWLLIADDECLE
+42 EDPEWILIADDECLE

-102 LPTEMLKVLQKKLG
+102 LPTEVLKILQKKLG
-116 SDMSELEPSQNLDP
+116 FNASELEPSRNLDP

-147 LEALAKEEPNNEE
+147 LEALVQEEPNNEE
-160 QLLPTLDAQEEKEE
+160 QLLPTLNDQEEKEEVKKEEKEEVKKEVKEE

-180 KEEKPKDDETQEG
+180 EEEKPKDDETQEG
-193 DETPKDEEVS
+193 ETSKDEEVS
-203 KELETQEK
+203 KELEAPQE

-219 QEEQVK
+219 QEEIKEETQEEQIK

-232 ETQEIKEEKQEET
+232 ETQEIKEEKQEKT
-245 QDSPSAQE
+245 QDSPSVQE

-262 EIQENSNENKEETQ
+262 EIQENSNEDKKETQ
-276 ESAEIPQD
+276 ESAETPQDVENQAQEIQD
-284 KEIQEVVTEKTQV
+284 KEIQENAETPQDVEIPQAQDKET
-297 QELEVPKEKTQESA
+297 QELEIPKEETQENT
-311 EALQETQAH
+311 ETPQDV
-320 ELEKQEIAETPQEKE
+320 EIPQETPQEKE
-335 KQEIAE
+335 
-341 TPQEKE
+341 
-347 KQEIAE
+347 
-353 TPQEKEKQEIA
+353 
-364 ETPQEKEKQEIAE
+364 
-377 TPQELEIPQAQ
+377 
-388 EKETPQEET
+388 
-397 QEKETPQEETQ
+397 
-408 EKETPQE
+408 
-415 ETQEKETPQEETQET
+415 
-430 ETQNQETPP
+430 
-439 KVQEETKEKT
+439 T
-449 QEDNYESI
+449 QEDHYESI

-481 KTPNNENDTETPKE
+481 KIPNNENNTETPKE
-495 SDIKTSQE
+495 SGIKTPQEKEESTETPQE

>member
-15 LLESVSKKLELSIE
+15 LLESVSKKLELPME
-29 NFNHYQELSVRLK
+29 NFNHYEELSTRLK
-42 EDPEWLLIADDECLE
+42 EDPEWILIADDECLE

-82 KGNEAQPFLE
+82 KGHEAQPFLE
-92 GFEMKIKKPF
+92 GFEMKMKKPF
-102 LPTEMLKVLQKKLG
+102 LPTEVLKILQKKLG

-160 QLLPTLDAQEEKEE
+160 QLLPTLDVQEEKQE
-174 VKETPQ
+174 VKEMPQ
-180 KEEKPKDDETQEG
+180 EEKPKDDETQEG
-193 DETPKDEEVS
+193 ETLKDKEVS

-211 LEIPKEET
+211 LEIPKEEAQEEVKEEIKEEAQEEVKEET

-225 EQEPIKE
+225 KQEPIKE

-262 EIQENSNENKEETQ
+262 EIQENSNENKKETQ

-297 QELEVPKEKTQESA
+297 QEKEMQEST

-320 ELEKQEIAETPQEKE
+320 ELEKQEIAETPQELE
-335 KQEIAE
+335 NQEIAE

-347 KQEIAE
+347 M
-353 TPQEKEKQEIA
+353 
-364 ETPQEKEKQEIAE
+364 
-377 TPQELEIPQAQ
+377 QEL
-388 EKETPQEET
+388 
-397 QEKETPQEETQ
+397 
-408 EKETPQE
+408 
-415 ETQEKETPQEETQET
+415 ETPQEETQET
-430 ETQNQETPP
+430 QEVVAEKTQAQEKETP
-439 KVQEETKEKT
+439 KT
-449 QEDNYESI
+449 QEDHYENI

-481 KTPNNENDTETPKE
+481 ETPNNENDTETSKNENATETP
-495 SDIKTSQE
+495 QE
-503 KEESDKTS
+503 KEQSDKTS
-511 SPLELRLNLQDLL
+511 SPLELHLNLQNLL

-548 DKKPDA
+548 DKKPNA